1 RAGLISPDE
10 TTVEYLRGR
19 EYVPE
24 GEAFEE
30 KAQEWLA
37 LATDEGAEYDKT
49 VTINA
54 KEIEPQVT
62 RGTNPSMC
70 VPVSGSTPSLAEVD
84 QKSDVERALDY
95 MGLEENQPISSIEV
109 DHVFIG
115 SCTNSRITDL
125 QKAASIIEGK
135 KVKSGVRAMVV
146 PGSFGVK

>member
-19 EYVPE
+19 EYVPK

-37 LATDEGAEYDKT
+37 LATDEGAEYDQT

-54 KEIEPQVT
+54 EEIEPQVT
-62 RGTNPSMC
+62 WGTNPSMC
-70 VPVSGSTPSLAEVD
+70 VPVSGSTPSLDETD
-84 QKSDVERALDY
+84 QKDDIERALDY
-95 MGLEENQPISSIEV
+95 MGLQENQPISSIDI

-115 SCTNSRITDL
+115 SCTNSRISDL
-125 QKAASIIEGK
+125 QKAATIVEGK
-135 KVKSGVRAMVV
+135 K
-146 PGSFGVK
+146 